1 MWFITFD
8 LIKKYNLWF
17 ITYDQKHEMYKSTRC
32 TLTKNTRRTL
42 WCHIDLNTMLSICN
56 LSSRNQSNYIWQS
69 QVSIGLWNPPYDS
82 KLNKNIIKRGSSRL
96 SWEMDKTT
104 PPPFHHLS
112 ICVKATAQKLFMM
125 VLRMRRHFPEIPL
138 RYDMNN

>member
-104 PPPFHHLS
+104 PPHSTTFPSVSKPLHKNSSWWSSEWGVIF
-112 ICVKATAQKLFMM
+112 QKY
-125 VLRMRRHFPEIPL
+125 H
-138 RYDMNN
+138 